1 MDDLL
6 LATKDEDCVRATL
19 GLLGTVAQLGYRI
32 SKKKAHVCL
41 FQVIYLG
48 YELREGKRF
57 LSEACIVA
65 ITQIPAPTTETK
77 EFLGAVGYFHPW
89 IPGFAEIA
97 KPLHSAM
104 AVTLLWK
111 HEQAFRKE
119 VLGQEAPTLT
129 LSVSKSFHLYVH
141 ERKGIA
147 KGVLT

>member
-19 GLLGTVAQLGYRI
+19 GLLGTVAQLGCRI

-77 EFLGAVGYFHPW
+77 EFLGAVGDHHLW
-89 IPGFAEIA
+89 IPGFPEIA
-97 KPLHSAM
+97 KPLYSTLTE
-104 AVTLLWK
+104 VTLLGDGL
-111 HEQAFRKE
+111 RTMNMP
-119 VLGQEAPTLT
+119 LRT
-129 LSVSKSFHLYVH
+129 
-141 ERKGIA
+141 
-147 KGVLT
+147 